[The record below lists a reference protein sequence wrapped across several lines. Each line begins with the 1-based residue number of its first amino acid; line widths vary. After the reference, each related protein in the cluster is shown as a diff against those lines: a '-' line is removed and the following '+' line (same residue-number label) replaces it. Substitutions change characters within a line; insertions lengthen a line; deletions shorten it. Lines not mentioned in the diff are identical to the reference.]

1 PETGLSDYLVGD
13 VNSID
18 AITVCDTIIPGLCV
32 MPVGTIPP
40 NPTELLESLK
50 FKQLVEQVKEQY
62 DYVFIDCP
70 PVEMMADAQIIETLV
85 DRTIFVI
92 RAGLFER
99 SMLPELQRLY
109 DEKKYRNMSLVLNAT
124 VAEGSRRGGY
134 KYGYGYGY
142 SYGYGYGNYSHY
154 TSKN

>member
-1 PETGLSDYLVGD
+1 
-13 VNSID
+13 
-18 AITVCDTIIPGLCV
+18 
-32 MPVGTIPP
+32 M
-40 NPTELLESLK
+40 
-50 FKQLVEQVKEQY
+50 EQVKEQY